1 MRSSNSHSVT
11 QQLSPTRAFDFS
23 VAHRTNVKLNNKI
36 MISGKGILYTVLG
49 AAGAAVLA
57 GTMLTGGHR
66 GEKMR
71 KIGSGLQNLL
81 AAGRKRLTGSSQESQ
96 NRAEYNQAHDRG
108 HA

>member
-1 MRSSNSHSVT
+1 
-11 QQLSPTRAFDFS
+11 
-23 VAHRTNVKLNNKI
+23 

-57 GTMLTGGHR
+57 GTMLTGGTR

-81 AAGRKRLTGSSQESQ
+81 ASGRKRLTGSSQESR
-96 NRAEYNQAHDRG
+96 NRAEYNQAHDMG